1 MKLYELTEAYET
13 ISNLELSEEEL
24 SIHLQNISDEIDTKA
39 ENIVK
44 VLKDMDG
51 DIEKLK
57 TAEKELKAKKTAL
70 ENRKQNLRN
79 YLQSQM
85 ELVDKKKIKTDLF
98 TISIQNT
105 QKELN
110 ILDETKIPNEFF
122 KVERTLKK
130 AEFKKAVQSG
140 EYQDIAELLSK
151 ESMVIRWAINI
162 KQKKR
167 T

>member
-110 ILDETKIPNEFF
+110 ILDETKIPDEFF

-151 ESMVIRWAINI
+151 ESMVIR
-162 KQKKR
+162 
-167 T
+167 

>member
-13 ISNLELSEEEL
+13 ISNLDLSEEEL

-85 ELVDKKKIKTDLF
+85 ELVNKKKIKTDLF

-110 ILDETKIPNEFF
+110 ILDETKIPDEFF

-151 ESMVIRWAINI
+151 ESMVIR
-162 KQKKR
+162 
-167 T
+167 